1 MRQKAYISS
10 NPLLKTLSIMQNWI
24 VEYKT
29 SET

>member
-1 MRQKAYISS
+1 MHQKAHVSS

-29 SET
+29 PET